1 MVYPRSKTSAT
12 YFALSYVALTLVILD
27 ESFPLL
33 ASACLLQPWLVAS
46 SSWTLLRLATAV
58 EGQATAQEV
67 G

>member
-33 ASACLLQPWLVAS
+33 ASACLLQ
-46 SSWTLLRLATAV
+46 LLLAANFSLILLHLAIVEAV
-58 EGQATAQEV
+58 QATV
-67 G
+67 P